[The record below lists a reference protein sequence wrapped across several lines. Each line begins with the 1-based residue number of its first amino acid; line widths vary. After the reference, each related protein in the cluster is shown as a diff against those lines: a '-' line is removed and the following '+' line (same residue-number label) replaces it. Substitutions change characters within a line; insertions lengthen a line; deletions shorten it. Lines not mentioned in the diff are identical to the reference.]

1 MLIIIGGYHFIL
13 FILRQP
19 GLRKIRHTLLLNV
32 PIAGRASKLRSIA
45 GFTRILWRLQKAG
58 ILPIKAWEAAS
69 EAAENEAIASKLR
82 AQIPALQA
90 GAKLSTAL
98 AATGYLADEYQRVL
112 AIAEQTGQM
121 AEELEKIAANYEDA
135 AKAAANAVK
144 WTGLHVCILFNL
156 ITIGVALAYVVSKT
170 YNNVFEWVDWLFK

>member
-1 MLIIIGGYHFIL
+1 M
-13 FILRQP
+13 
-19 GLRKIRHTLLLNV
+19 
-32 PIAGRASKLRSIA
+32 
-45 GFTRILWRLQKAG
+45 
-58 ILPIKAWEAAS
+58 
-69 EAAENEAIASKLR
+69 
-82 AQIPALQA
+82 
-90 GAKLSTAL
+90 
-98 AATGYLADEYQRVL
+98 